1 MLIANPIYDVFFKY
15 LLEDNEIARE
25 FIGTIIGEEIV
36 ELTLQ
41 PQESTLQIETFSF
54 TVLRMDF
61 HAVIQTK
68 EGKKN
73 VLIEMQ
79 KGKYLDDLSRFRK
92 YLGEQYSKDE
102 NKLPIITIYFLGYPL
117 DDKLPAATHIQRDYV
132 NMFTGEKLQVKNSF
146 VESLTHDSYLIQ
158 IPLLKENVQSK
169 LEALLSIFDQTKKA
183 SEAYILSF
191 PDTLPKVELLQK
203 IIKRLQQAGTTEEL
217 RKKAQIENEVET
229 SFKKMAREI
238 QEKDQAIQDK
248 DQTIQEKDQT
258 IQEKDQAIQEKD
270 QTMLEQAKALQEQ
283 ERIIAELKQKLNQ

>member
-15 LLEDNEIARE
+15 LLEDNEIAKE

-68 EGKKN
+68 EGRKN

-117 DDKLPAATHIQRDYV
+117 DDKLPAATHIQRDYI
-132 NMFTGEKLQVKNSF
+132 NMFTGEKLQVKNPF

-191 PDTLPKVELLQK
+191 PDKLPEVELLQK

-238 QEKDQAIQDK
+238 QEKDQVI
-248 DQTIQEKDQT
+248 
-258 IQEKDQAIQEKD
+258 
-270 QTMLEQAKALQEQ
+270 QEQ

>member
-15 LLEDNEIARE
+15 LLEDNEIAKE

-41 PQESTLQIETFSF
+41 PQENTIQIKTFSF

-79 KGKYLDDLSRFRK
+79 KGKYFDDLSRFRK

-102 NKLPIITIYFLGYPL
+102 NNLPIITIYFLGYPL
-117 DDKLPAATHIQRDYV
+117 DNELPAATHIKRGYV
-132 NMFTGEKLQVKNSF
+132 DMFTGKKLHVKNQF

-183 SEAYILSF
+183 TEAYILRF
-191 PDTLPKVELLQK
+191 PDTLPELELLQK

-238 QEKDQAIQDK
+238 QEKDQA
-248 DQTIQEKDQT
+248 
-258 IQEKDQAIQEKD
+258 
-270 QTMLEQAKALQEQ
+270 LHEQAKALQEKDQ
-283 ERIIAELKQKLNQ
+283 TMQQQAETLKQQEQLIADLKRKLNL